1 MKLSS
6 TEENYIK
13 AIYHLSNGGEKA
25 VSTNTIADELNT
37 AAASVSDMI
46 KKLANKKLLNYK
58 KYHGVNIDDNGKKVA
73 LSIIRKHRLWE
84 VFLVNILN
92 FNWDEVHEVAEQL
105 EHIDSPLLTA
115 RLDHFLDYPKIDP
128 HGDPIPDEEGNINVG
143 PQFSLLELTLH
154 EEAVI
159 TAVENT
165 ESLFLQHLD
174 NLGLRLGVKFTI
186 TERAEFDGSIMIQ
199 LEEDKKIFLSKEVAK
214 NLLVRNL

>member
-13 AIYHLSNGGEKA
+13 AIYHLSNAGEKA

-46 KKLANKKLLNYK
+46 KKLANKKLINYK

-84 VFLVNILN
+84 VFLVDTLN
-92 FNWDEVHEVAEQL
+92 FNWDQ
-105 EHIDSPLLTA
+105 
-115 RLDHFLDYPKIDP
+115 FLDYPKIDP

-143 PQFSLLELTLH
+143 PQFSLLELGLQ

-159 TAVENT
+159 TAVENS

-174 NLGLRLGVKFTI
+174 NLGLRLGVRFKI
-186 TERAEFDGSIMIQ
+186 VERAEFDGSIMIQ
-199 LEEDKKIFLSKEVAK
+199 LEENKKIFLSKEVAK

>member
-1 MKLSS
+1 MNLSH

-13 AIYHLSNGGEKA
+13 AIYHLSNGGQQA

-46 KKLANKKLLNYK
+46 KKLANKELLNYK
-58 KYHGVNIDDNGKKVA
+58 KYHGVNIDEKGRKAA

-84 VFLVNILN
+84 VFLVENLS
-92 FNWDEVHEVAEQL
+92 FNWDEVHVVAEQL
-105 EHIDSPLLTA
+105 EHIDSPLLIS
-115 RLDHFLDYPKIDP
+115 RLDEFLNFPKIDP
-128 HGDPIPDEEGNINVG
+128 HGDPIPDEHGNINVG
-143 PQFSLLELTLH
+143 PQFPLIELDLDTL
-154 EEAVI
+154 AVI

-174 NLGLRLGVKFTI
+174 NLGIRLGVKFKI
-186 TERAEFDGSIMIQ
+186 LERAEFDGSLMLK
-199 LEEDKKIFLSKEVAK
+199 LEQGNSIFVSKEVAK